1 MQMQRK
7 IKKAIFAGEC
17 MVELSGDIS
26 SLDTSET
33 KMQVSFGGD
42 TYNSAVYFARLCAK
56 SFVTHYFTAVG
67 CDKFSEMMVKK
78 ISHENLNVSMI
89 KTIKDKYPGLYS
101 IHTDSNG
108 NRSFSYWR
116 NHSAAKLMLHDFMD
130 NERQKTFNNCDLFYY
145 SGISAI
151 ILEKRFEK
159 KLIDIASKAKITAFD
174 FNYRK
179 NLHTNI
185 KTTQNLFKKINEL
198 VNINFVSY
206 DDILDIYGKTDP
218 KEFVQNIS
226 RKNNIILLRLHDHVV
241 YSYYGEIGTVIVPII
256 NAKDKTA
263 AGDSFNASFLANE
276 TIDKN
281 MNIEE
286 KILNAHELTRAVIKH
301 DGAIIPQSKMPN
313 QKRVA
318 NENR

>member
-17 MVELSGDIS
+17 MVELSGNVS
-26 SLDTSET
+26 SLDASET
-33 KMQVSFGGD
+33 KMQVNFGGD
-42 TYNSAVYFARLCAK
+42 SYNSAVYFARLCAK
-56 SFVTHYFTAVG
+56 NFVTHYFTAVG
-67 CDKFSEMMVKK
+67 CDKFSEMMIKRF
-78 ISHENLNVSMI
+78 SNENLNVSLI
-89 KTIKDKYPGLYS
+89 KKIKDKYPGLYS
-101 IHTDSNG
+101 IHTDIKG

-116 NHSAAKLMLHDFMD
+116 NQSAAKLMLHDFKD
-130 NERQKTFNNCDLFYY
+130 KEKLKGFNNCELFYY

-159 KLIDIASKAKITAFD
+159 KLIEIASKAKVTAFD

-185 KTTQNLFKKINEL
+185 KTTQSLFKKINEL

-206 DDILDIYGKTDP
+206 DDIFDIYGKTDP
-218 KEFVQNIS
+218 EEFVKNIS

-263 AGDSFNASFLANE
+263 AGDSFNGSFLANE
-276 TIDKN
+276 MINKN
-281 MNIEE
+281 MKIEE
-286 KILNAHELTRAVIKH
+286 KILKAHELTRAVIKH
-301 DGAIIPQSKMPN
+301 DGAIIPLSKMP
-313 QKRVA
+313 KTK
-318 NENR
+318 E